1 MIQGDGPYRAMSNR
15 PVLSEGSVV
24 VRAVEPA
31 HIETIRLWRNAQI
44 DVLRQSRSITP
55 EEQVAYFK
63 RVIWPDKGADRP
75 ANILLGLF
83 EDGWMIGY
91 GGLVHIAW
99 DYGRAEVSFLLATE
113 IAKDDER
120 GSTLFATWLRQMQRL
135 AFDDLGLSR
144 LTTETYAMRALHL
157 RILDEAGFQREGL
170 LRQHV
175 TVDGRPMDAVVH
187 GCLASDVGRPG

>member
-1 MIQGDGPYRAMSNR
+1 MIQGDGPYRVMSNR
-15 PVLSEGSVV
+15 PVLSEGSVA

-31 HIETIRLWRNAQI
+31 HVEAIRLWRNAQI

-55 EEQVAYFK
+55 EEQVAYFE

-83 EDGWMIGY
+83 EDGRMIGY

-113 IAKDDER
+113 IAQDEER
-120 GSTLFATWLRQMQRL
+120 VSTLFATWLRQMQRL

-175 TVDGRPMDAVVH
+175 RVDGRPINAVVH

>member
-1 MIQGDGPYRAMSNR
+1 MTEGAGPYRVMSNR

-24 VRAVEPA
+24 VRAVEPE
-31 HIETIRLWRNAQI
+31 HIEAIRCWRNAQI
-44 DVLRQSRSITP
+44 DVLRQSRAITA
-55 EEQVAYFK
+55 EEQAAYFE
-63 RVIWPDKGADRP
+63 RVIWPDKGSDRP

-83 EDGWMIGY
+83 EHGRMIGY

-113 IAKDDER
+113 IAQDEAVV
-120 GSTLFATWLRQMQRL
+120 SILFATWLRQMQKL

-157 RILDEAGFQREGL
+157 RILDEAGFHREGL

-175 TVDGRPMDAVVH
+175 RVDGRPMDAVVH
-187 GCLASDVGRPG
+187 GCLASDAVRPG